1 MTVSAQ
7 SLRIRRILARSLTFV
22 VDHRCLSVS
31 NFAAIGLDPAS
42 DLAADALDVSK

>member
-1 MTVSAQ
+1 MSAIAALRGVVS
-7 SLRIRRILARSLTFV
+7 RSLTFG

>member
-7 SLRIRRILARSLTFV
+7 SSRIRGILARSLTFG

-31 NFAAIGLDPAS
+31 IFAAIDLDRAS
-42 DLAADALDVSK
+42 DLAADAPDASK